1 MGFFDPGKDF
11 GQAILRR
18 RCGRTSAAGLLA
30 ALLLG
35 GCTLSGGGLE
45 DMVDRSITTGSIA
58 PGTGAA
64 APSVDT
70 DRLSDGRTVRN
81 AVSAAKLSQSPL
93 TVAWANAETGASGT
107 ITAIEEM
114 REGSAI
120 CRRFTTSRQRFDG
133 IALYDG
139 ETCSAGSGEW
149 VLTRFGE
156 AG

>member
-11 GQAILRR
+11 GQAVLRR
-18 RCGRTSAAGLLA
+18 RCARTSVAGLLT
-30 ALLLG
+30 ALVLG

-45 DMVDRSITTGSIA
+45 DMVDRSITTGSIE
-58 PGTGAA
+58 PGASGA
-64 APSVDT
+64 APSIDT

-81 AVSAAKLSQSPL
+81 AVSAAKLSDSPP

-139 ETCSAGSGEW
+139 EACSAGSGEW

>member
-11 GQAILRR
+11 GQGLPTRHPVRAPV
-18 RCGRTSAAGLLA
+18 AGLLA

-58 PGTGAA
+58 PGTATT

-93 TVAWANAETGASGT
+93 AVAWANAETGASGT

-114 REGSAI
+114 REGGAI

-133 IALYDG
+133 IALYNG
-139 ETCSAGSGEW
+139 EACSAGSGEW
-149 VLTRFGE
+149 VLTQFSE